1 MASSTPLAPSTNA
14 RRSTPVAPA
23 SKLARHRARL
33 RPTPCDWA
41 YARELL
47 LPMSIGLIVL
57 MLALA
62 GNFVYWA
69 INSIVNQGM
78 SVLPVLRLFLLAMPG
93 FAVQG
98 IPAGVILAVCLVL
111 NRAVRDNEIIALRV
125 GGASLPRIMAPFLF
139 MSLLAS
145 AADYWI
151 VEKVAPRTNDMAEKS
166 LLKLMSRSAVPLI
179 EGDKYFRVGNYYFY
193 VQSVENKVLK
203 NVMIYERGAGNF
215 GSLNATTFPTV
226 YLAASAFEDPKAANN
241 WILKEVVTHNY
252 DEKGYLKGES
262 YSQTFRINVGREL
275 STYWAEQKQPFS
287 MTGDELM
294 QRINDLKD
302 TPFDKNKLQGDLVDY
317 HRRFALPL
325 ACFVMALVA
334 APLALR
340 FARQGS
346 FAGLVL
352 AFFLAFLWQGF
363 DGWFRAMGIAGYLE
377 PPMAAH
383 LTNVMFFVVG
393 TFLMWRER

>member
-1 MASSTPLAPSTNA
+1 MATATPLPAY
-14 RRSTPVAPA
+14 RRPPA
-23 SKLARHRARL
+23 STANSFAHHLARL
-33 RPTPCDWA
+33 RPTACDWA
-41 YARELL
+41 YAREMV
-47 LPMSIGLIVL
+47 LPMTIGLIVL

-78 SVLPVLRLFLLAMPG
+78 SILPVLRLFFLAMPG

-125 GGASLPRIMAPFLF
+125 GGASMPRIMTPFLL

-145 AADYWI
+145 GANYLV
-151 VEKVAPRTNDMAEKS
+151 VEKVAPRTNNMAEKS
-166 LLKLMSRSAVPLI
+166 LMKLMARSAIPLI
-179 EGDKYFRVGNYYFY
+179 EGDKYFRVGPYMFF

-203 NVMIYERGAGNF
+203 KVMIYDRGSGSF
-215 GSLNATTFPTV
+215 GALNDTTFPIV
-226 YLAASAFEDPKAANN
+226 ILADSAYEDPKVPNS
-241 WILKEVVTHNY
+241 WILKNVVVHNY
-252 DEKGYLKGES
+252 DAQGYHKLES
-262 YSQTFRINVGREL
+262 HADRHVINVGREL
-275 STYWAEQKQPFS
+275 STYWADQKQPFS

-302 TPFDKNKLQGDLVDY
+302 TPFDKNRLQADLVDY

-352 AFFLAFLWQGF
+352 AFFLAFFWQGF

-377 PPMAAH
+377 PQVAAH
-383 LTNVMFFVVG
+383 LTNVMFTTVG
-393 TFLMWRER
+393 LLLMWRER